1 MQFLDKQGLG
11 TFLAQLKKKFFIP
24 DKNDNSRLRPSL
36 EVLNKNMDI
45 RRQYL
50 LEIDYENTLAFNT
63 SFIVGDNNPYVGYAV
78 VGSTYVA

>member
-1 MQFLDKQGLG
+1 MQFLDKHGLG
-11 TFLAQLKKKFFIP
+11 TFLTQLKKIFGYKLAL
-24 DKNDNSRLRPSL
+24 DETMN
-36 EVLNKNMDI
+36 I

-50 LEIDYENTLAFNT
+50 LEIDYEKELAFDT

>member
-1 MQFLDKQGLG
+1 MQFLDKHGLS
-11 TFLAQLKKKFFIP
+11 TFLAQLKNIFGYKSAL
-24 DKNDNSRLRPSL
+24 D
-36 EVLNKNMDI
+36 ETMDI

-50 LEIDYENTLAFNT
+50 LEIDYEKELAFDT

>member
-1 MQFLDKQGLG
+1 MQFLDKKGLK
-11 TFLAQLKKKFFIP
+11 TFLAQLKNIFGYKSAL
-24 DKNDNSRLRPSL
+24 DETMN
-36 EVLNKNMDI
+36 I

-50 LEIDYENTLAFNT
+50 LEIDYEKELSFDT